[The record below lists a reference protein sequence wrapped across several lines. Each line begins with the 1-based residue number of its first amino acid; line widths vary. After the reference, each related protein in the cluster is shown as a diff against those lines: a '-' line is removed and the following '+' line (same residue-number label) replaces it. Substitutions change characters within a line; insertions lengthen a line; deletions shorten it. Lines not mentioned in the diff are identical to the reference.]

1 MNEKNVISTIEDTQ
15 VDTSVIELLI
25 ERGRRQ
31 GFATFEDVLDFIP
44 EADQDN
50 VLLEDVINALADAGI
65 PYEEGDGDQ
74 VDARGDLAFG
84 DETLADRGSTAAVSA
99 EDDLAEIEVDDSVR
113 LYLKEAT
120 RVPLLTAEE
129 EVELSQRI
137 ELGRMAQ
144 NELARGNVSAK
155 RTQEL
160 RHLIEAGWNAREH
173 LIRANARLV
182 VSVAKK
188 YIGRNVPFLDLIQE
202 GNIGLMRAAKKFD
215 YRRGFKFSTY
225 ATWWIRQAITR
236 ALADHSRTIRL
247 PVHMGDQITRMLR
260 VQHQLQQQLGRMP
273 TDEELAEAL
282 GIPLSKVEQMSQV
295 SRHPY
300 SLDMPVGEDEDGE
313 LGDFIEDNETPDP
326 EESAMQSLMHIDL
339 KETLEILPPREL
351 RVLQLRYGLAD
362 GQALT
367 LNEVGR
373 KMGITRERARQLEAQ
388 ALQRL
393 RNPTTQ
399 HRLQAYME

>member
-1 MNEKNVISTIEDTQ
+1 
-15 VDTSVIELLI
+15 
-25 ERGRRQ
+25 
-31 GFATFEDVLDFIP
+31 
-44 EADQDN
+44 
-50 VLLEDVINALADAGI
+50 VLLEDVINALGDAGI
-65 PYEEGDGDQ
+65 PYEEGDDDQ
-74 VDARGDLAFG
+74 ADPRGDLTFG
-84 DETLADRGSTAAVSA
+84 DETIEDRGTTAAVSA
-99 EDDLAEIEVDDSVR
+99 EDDLAEIEIDDSVR

-120 RVPLLTAEE
+120 RVPLLTSEE

-160 RHLIEAGWNAREH
+160 RRLIEAGWNAREH

-236 ALADHSRTIRL
+236 ALADHGRTIRL

-260 VQHQLQQQLGRMP
+260 VQHQLQQKLGRMP

-326 EESAMQSLMHIDL
+326 EESAMQSLMHTDL
-339 KETLEILPPREL
+339 KEMLEILPPREL
-351 RVLQLRYGLAD
+351 RVLQLRYGLAN